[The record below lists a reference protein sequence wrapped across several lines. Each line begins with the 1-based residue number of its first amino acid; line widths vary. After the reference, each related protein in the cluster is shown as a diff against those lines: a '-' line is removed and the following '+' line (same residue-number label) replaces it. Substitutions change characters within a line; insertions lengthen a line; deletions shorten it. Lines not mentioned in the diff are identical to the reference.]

1 MLLSLLIE
9 TTSVEILST
18 ELKLQ
23 HGTITYHFKDG
34 DVPVGNS
41 ANQSL
46 IRTKVGVCPQHNTS
60 LAVDLTCRETL
71 RLFAHLKGGILIK
84 QGETVDQAVENE
96 VSRRLKDVNFTSE
109 EDADK
114 LVSTYSGGMKR
125 KVLIAMA
132 LLGDPE
138 VVFLDGKPSYQYA
151 LPRENVNI
159 YLFSLYACFFIFYF
173 CPILIFLL
181 EPTAGL
187 DPYNRRTIWDMII
200 AAKKNRSIILTT
212 HFLDEADILS
222 DRIGII
228 KDGKLLTCGSSLFL
242 KYNFGVGYTLKFETN
257 KSYDVTSIIN
267 DSEKISNEADSPI
280 HRWRIKHGAES
291 LIPEL
296 LSSLSTFGATKVTIG
311 LTTLEEVFLKTGKED
326 HEDVNEKE
334 NMSDDDSSE
343 EVNDQDKDD
352 DEYDFEEGESKYE
365 YVSKVWNHLATRQQ
379 LGAIK
384 KFLVIQN
391 FMMKNA
397 WKGGGSVFL
406 NILMP
411 VGSIDFLFDDLFR
424 KLMWSQISVL
434 CFLYLVDLC
443 CYWICH

>member
-84 QGETVDQAVENE
+84 QGETVDEAVENE

-151 LPRENVNI
+151 LLVKMLTFTYSHYMRASS
-159 YLFSLYACFFIFYF
+159 FSIFAQF
-173 CPILIFLL
+173 
-181 EPTAGL
+181 
-187 DPYNRRTIWDMII
+187 
-200 AAKKNRSIILTT
+200 
-212 HFLDEADILS
+212 
-222 DRIGII
+222 
-228 KDGKLLTCGSSLFL
+228 
-242 KYNFGVGYTLKFETN
+242 
-257 KSYDVTSIIN
+257 
-267 DSEKISNEADSPI
+267 
-280 HRWRIKHGAES
+280 
-291 LIPEL
+291 
-296 LSSLSTFGATKVTIG
+296 
-311 LTTLEEVFLKTGKED
+311 
-326 HEDVNEKE
+326 
-334 NMSDDDSSE
+334 
-343 EVNDQDKDD
+343 
-352 DEYDFEEGESKYE
+352 
-365 YVSKVWNHLATRQQ
+365 
-379 LGAIK
+379 
-384 KFLVIQN
+384 
-391 FMMKNA
+391 
-397 WKGGGSVFL
+397 
-406 NILMP
+406 
-411 VGSIDFLFDDLFR
+411 
-424 KLMWSQISVL
+424 
-434 CFLYLVDLC
+434 
-443 CYWICH
+443 